1 MSSPDVQHALNGMKK
16 EKRKIPDL
24 KWNEFYILIDN
35 ELVDYKCT
43 NINVHIFTTVS
54 YFAKKRTTDQLK

>member
-1 MSSPDVQHALNGMKK
+1 M
-16 EKRKIPDL
+16 EIPEL

-43 NINVHIFTTVS
+43 NINVQQNKRL
-54 YFAKKRTTDQLK
+54 AKVKIKNKIELA